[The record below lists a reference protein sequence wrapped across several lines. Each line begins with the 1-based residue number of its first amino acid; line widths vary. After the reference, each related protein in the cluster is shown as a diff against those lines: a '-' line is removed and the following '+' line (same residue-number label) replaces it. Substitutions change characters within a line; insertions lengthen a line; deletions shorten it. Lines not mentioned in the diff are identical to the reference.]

1 MCRQFWNLRSKF
13 EQELRIY
20 INLFFRPGA
29 ASMKNQ
35 RKSPISQLMTTSL
48 RNTLT
53 LSNPAPPKSVGGA
66 SRKNSL
72 ASTVGTLER
81 PQAVPRRGTASS
93 RLMTSRPT
101 TYSETTAA
109 DSCSSESSS
118 SLEAQLTK
126 LSSLIEQRATETNDS
141 FDLDAHL
148 ETIKQALLK
157 QKAKALAR
165 EEDTS

>member
-1 MCRQFWNLRSKF
+1 
-13 EQELRIY
+13 
-20 INLFFRPGA
+20 
-29 ASMKNQ
+29 MKNQ

-53 LSNPAPPKSVGGA
+53 LSNPAPPKSVGAA
-66 SRKNSL
+66 SRKSSL

-81 PQAVPRRGTASS
+81 PQAAPRRGTASS

-109 DSCSSESSS
+109 DSCSSESGS

-126 LSSLIEQRATETNDS
+126 LSSLIEQRASDTNDS